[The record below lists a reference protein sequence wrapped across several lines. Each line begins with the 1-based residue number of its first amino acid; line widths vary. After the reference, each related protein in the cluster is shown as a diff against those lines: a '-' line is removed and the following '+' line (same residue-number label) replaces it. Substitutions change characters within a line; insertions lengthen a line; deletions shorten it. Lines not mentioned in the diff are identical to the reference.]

1 VELIHLLQSEGSRIQ
16 AYDPVAMVNANHYLH
31 DVILCQDAYEV
42 AQGADALVV
51 VTEWNEFKHLSL
63 PRLKEAMRQPIIV
76 DGRNIYD
83 PEQMKVLGFIYR
95 GVGRGYLDQ
104 K

>member
-1 VELIHLLQSEGSRIQ
+1 MAE
-16 AYDPVAMVNANHYLH
+16 
-31 DVILCQDAYEV
+31 
-42 AQGADALVV
+42 GADALVV

-83 PEQMKVLGFIYR
+83 PEQMKALGFVYR
-95 GVGRGYLDQ
+95 GMGRGLRRDG